1 MSYYLPCNPCCKKY
15 NCNKSYPA
23 CARCLPCTLCQQFMP
38 VAVQGVPAPVE
49 PVQITPQ
56 YGGAYNSE
64 PQQITAATAQDYTI
78 IDTDTAM
85 PSSGVTLEG
94 NSLVIPEDGTYYV
107 SYSLNAGSAQ
117 DGELQALVLVNG
129 NDAIPYS
136 AINEQSYAGTFG
148 GSDPTSMATNAQNA
162 FITNLKAGDKL
173 NLAVFF
179 PNISF
184 YPKFVLTVYRNGGVL
199 NAIKI
204 S

>member
-1 MSYYLPCNPCCKKY
+1 
-15 NCNKSYPA
+15 
-23 CARCLPCTLCQQFMP
+23 MP

-64 PQQITAATAQDYTI
+64 PQQIVAATAEDLTI
-78 IDTDTAM
+78 VNTDTAM
-85 PSSGVTLEG
+85 PLSGVTLEG

-107 SYSLNAGSAQ
+107 SYSLNAGSKQ

-129 NDAIPYS
+129 NDEIPYS
-136 AINEQSYAGTFG
+136 TINEQSYAGTFG
-148 GSDPTSMATNAQNA
+148 GSDPTTMATNAQNA
-162 FITNLKAGDKL
+162 FITDLKAGDKL

-179 PNISF
+179 QNSSLYPN
-184 YPKFVLTVYRNGGVL
+184 FVLTVYRNGGVL